1 VCLLIAFS
9 RVVPG
14 WPLIVAANRDERLD
28 RPAEPLTVLRAN
40 GPRTAGGR
48 DLMAGGTWLAVNDHG
63 VVAGLTN
70 KPATEGRDPTKRSRG
85 EIPLAL
91 TAASSAE
98 ESVSIFRD
106 TASPSD
112 YNPCWALVGDRSS
125 LYYLDI
131 TQAAGVGT
139 VELPPGIHILENNS
153 LEEAS
158 SKTDHVKHLLGDVR
172 KLRVD
177 QVQARLRRV
186 VTDHTINRAPADDS
200 DRAQLASRA
209 SACCVHTEEY
219 GTRTSMLIR
228 LSSSPAKP
236 PEIWTSDGPPCT
248 NRLLKASLF
257 ENQPSESQA
266 G

>member
-1 VCLLIAFS
+1 LAAAVLSPVCLLIAFS

-70 KPATEGRDPTKRSRG
+70 KPATEGRDPSKRSRG

-91 TAASSAE
+91 TVADSAKG
-98 ESVSIFRD
+98 SVCSFRE
-106 TASPSD
+106 TASPGD

-125 LYYLDI
+125 LYYVDV
-131 TQAAGVGT
+131 TRSEGVGT
-139 VELPPGIHILENNS
+139 VELSPGIHVLENKP
-153 LEEAS
+153 LEEPS
-158 SKTDHVKHLLGDVR
+158 SKTDHVKRMLGDVR

-186 VTDHTINRAPADDS
+186 IADHTINQGPADDS
-200 DRAQLASRA
+200 DRARLASRA

-219 GTRTSMLIR
+219 GTRSSMLIR
-228 LSSSPAKP
+228 LSSSPSNP
-236 PEIWTSDGPPCT
+236 PEIWTSDGPACT
-248 NRLLKASLF
+248 NRLLRANPF
-257 ENQPSESQA
+257 Y
-266 G
+266 

>member
-1 VCLLIAFS
+1 MCLLIVFS

-28 RPAEPLTVLRAN
+28 RPAEPLTLLRAN
-40 GPRTAGGR
+40 GPRTVGGR

-70 KPATEGRDPTKRSRG
+70 KPAAEGRDPSKRSRG

-98 ESVSIFRD
+98 ESVCSFQK
-106 TASPSD
+106 TAWPQD
-112 YNPCWALVGDRSS
+112 YNPCWALVGDRWS
-125 LYYLDI
+125 LYYVDV
-131 TQAAGVGT
+131 TRSGGVGA
-139 VELPPGIHILENNS
+139 VELSPGIHVLENKP
-153 LEEAS
+153 LEEPS
-158 SKTDHVKHLLGDVR
+158 SKADHVKHLLGDAR
-172 KLRVD
+172 RLRVN

-186 VTDHTINRAPADDS
+186 MTDHGINQAPADDS

-219 GTRTSMLIR
+219 GTRSSMLIR
-228 LSSSPAKP
+228 LSDSPSKT
-236 PEIWTSDGPPCT
+236 PEIWASDGAACT
-248 NRLLKASLF
+248 NRLVKASPF
-257 ENQPSESQA
+257 DN
-266 G
+266 